1 MKTLILSLCFLGIS
15 FLTSCLI
22 PEASHSVPDYFLLTS
37 RAVDSNQ
44 SANPN
49 AVSFYVKEARLP
61 HYLLDKRF
69 VSRPSDNT
77 IVFRENQRW
86 GEPLEIGV
94 GRVLG
99 QNLGSL
105 LNTFSY
111 GVYPQRRKFEY
122 NHEVEIFIERFEVV
136 SENSVKLKAFWE
148 INKKGGLKERG
159 AFEQTYSLQN
169 NDVKSQVR
177 ALSNLL
183 FDLSNEIA
191 RMF

>member
-1 MKTLILSLCFLGIS
+1 MKTLILSLCLFGVS

-22 PEASHSVPDYFLLTS
+22 PETSHSVPDYFLLTS
-37 RAVDSNQ
+37 REVDSNQ
-44 SANPN
+44 SSNSN
-49 AVSFYVKEARLP
+49 AVSFYVKEVRLP
-61 HYLLDKRF
+61 HYLLDKRL
-69 VSRPSDNT
+69 VSRPTDDT

-94 GRVLG
+94 GRVLS
-99 QNLGSL
+99 QNLGL
-105 LNTFSY
+105 LLDTFSY
-111 GVYPQRRKFEY
+111 GFYPQRRKFEY
-122 NHEVEIFIERFEVV
+122 KHEVEIFIERFEFV
-136 SENSVKLKAFWE
+136 SENSVKLKASWG
-148 INKKGGLKERG
+148 INKKGGSIGRG